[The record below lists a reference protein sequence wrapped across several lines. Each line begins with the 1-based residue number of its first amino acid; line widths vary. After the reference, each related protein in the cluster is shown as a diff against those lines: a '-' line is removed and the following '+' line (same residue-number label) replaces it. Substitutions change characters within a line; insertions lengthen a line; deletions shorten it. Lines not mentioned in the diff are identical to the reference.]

1 MDTGGLQ
8 IRTLYRMS
16 AVAFTTNKHQ
26 VQIRST
32 HRIPCEQQHAQRS
45 RLLIGVAMVA
55 SIEFDAQSSGDLVHN
70 QLLSWG
76 GGHVCHKHYHEIH
89 ACHKLTPKHP
99 PLKYVITQSA
109 LSIRHK

>member
-55 SIEFDAQSSGDLVHN
+55 SIEFDAQSSGDLVHCTTQCVRTN
-70 QLLSWG
+70 P
-76 GGHVCHKHYHEIH
+76 
-89 ACHKLTPKHP
+89 ARTPP
-99 PLKYVITQSA
+99 TTSA
-109 LSIRHK
+109 S